1 MIAPLSFSPLLV
13 TALTM
18 ALGMSA
24 IAHGDGDKVPD
35 MIETR
40 ASAGAA
46 VVSADTAPAVALEGA
61 VSHAAQR
68 ASNGLFYVTATVNG
82 KSLRFLVDTG
92 ASVVVL
98 TAADARAAGI
108 SLQDSHYNANV
119 DTVGGSTAMAWA
131 RIDQFTLGTR
141 KVYNLKAAVVRNGLG
156 VSLLGQN
163 ALAQLGPVTIEGDRI
178 SWRSLSH

>member
-1 MIAPLSFSPLLV
+1 MFAPISFSPLLV
-13 TALTM
+13 SAVTV
-18 ALGMSA
+18 ALGVSA
-24 IAHGDGDKVPD
+24 IAHRNGDKVPD
-35 MIETR
+35 VIVAE

-46 VVSADTAPAVALEGA
+46 LVSANTTPAIAVEGA
-61 VSHAAQR
+61 ASHAAQR
-68 ASNGLFYVTATVNG
+68 ASDGLFYVNAVVNG

-92 ASVVVL
+92 ATVVVL
-98 TAADARAAGI
+98 TAADAQAAGI

-119 DTVGGSTAMAWA
+119 DTVGGSTSMAWTQ
-131 RIDQFTLGTR
+131 IDQFSLGTR

-178 SWRSLSH
+178 SWRSLPR